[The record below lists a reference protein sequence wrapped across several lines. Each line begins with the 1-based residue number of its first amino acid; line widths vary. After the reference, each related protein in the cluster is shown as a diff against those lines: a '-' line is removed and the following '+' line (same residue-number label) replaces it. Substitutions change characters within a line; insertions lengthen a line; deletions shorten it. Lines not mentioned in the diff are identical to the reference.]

1 MGLEGSKD
9 FGRLGFAPVTKHRS
23 MPTLPL
29 TPTKGPVNDDMLRS
43 AYGCMRPI
51 TSNRRARV
59 RACGEI
65 EEIPLFA
72 TEVP

>member
-9 FGRLGFAPVTKHRS
+9 FSRLGFAPVTQHRS
-23 MPTLPL
+23 TPTLPT
-29 TPTKGPVNDDMLRS
+29 TPAKGSVNDDMLRS
-43 AYGCMRPI
+43 AYGHMRPI
-51 TSNRRARV
+51 TLNRRARV

-72 TEVP
+72 VEVP